1 MENWTQKHG
10 KYTNTQIIYRPIKSK
25 TINIKIKF
33 MKKETDFTT
42 YFRLQKILTIKYFF
56 NN

>member
-42 YFRLQKILTIKYFF
+42 YFRLQKI
-56 NN
+56 